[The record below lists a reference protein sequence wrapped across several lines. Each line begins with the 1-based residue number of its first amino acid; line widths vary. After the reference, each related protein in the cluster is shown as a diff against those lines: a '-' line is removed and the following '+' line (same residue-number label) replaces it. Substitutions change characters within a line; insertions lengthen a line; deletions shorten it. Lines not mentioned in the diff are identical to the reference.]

1 MFFKKKLTDK
11 SATKIIK
18 ELIVYNP
25 RIEEMA
31 NLFWFSEHVNL
42 NGFIALNISLMR
54 MISGII
60 HGVAGN
66 DIITSGIKENLLK
79 GSFSEEQKRE
89 LDKLL
94 GNIDKN
100 IKAFAPVSILN
111 LSEVDFDTL
120 IRPMVSGF
128 YIRTTPLP
136 SQVPISD
143 IKLTQILFAER
154 VNDAIE
160 YYKKRLAKYKV

>member
-1 MFFKKKLTDK
+1 
-11 SATKIIK
+11 
-18 ELIVYNP
+18 
-25 RIEEMA
+25 
-31 NLFWFSEHVNL
+31 
-42 NGFIALNISLMR
+42 
-54 MISGII
+54 
-60 HGVAGN
+60 
-66 DIITSGIKENLLK
+66 LLK

-160 YYKKRLAKYKV
+160 HYKKRLAKYKV